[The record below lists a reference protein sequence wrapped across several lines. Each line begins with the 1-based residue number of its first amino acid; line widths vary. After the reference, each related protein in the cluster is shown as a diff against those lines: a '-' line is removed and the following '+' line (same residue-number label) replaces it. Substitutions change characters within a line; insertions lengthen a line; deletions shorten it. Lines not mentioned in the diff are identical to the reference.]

1 MAVYYIHCFHAWV
14 EAAVRHIYGDSA
26 ERVVGVT
33 EYCSITDGKREE

>member
-1 MAVYYIHCFHAWV
+1 MAVDYIHCFHAWV
-14 EAAVRHIYGDSA
+14 EAVGHIYGESA